1 MAETPS
7 VGTLEAISTSH
18 IAIGAA
24 FRVIAIYVTSPCKPG
39 CRMTGRGIVGT
50 GCAGIKPEIGR
61 TSSIAALGNIAIFAE
76 GTTIP
81 IDAASPRFEPQSLA
95 NQGTS
100 KEFRAGT
107 VGRGFAGMAGL
118 LTRVSSIEIW
128 VIAASGNMAISNTSA
143 ITAIGEATP

>member
-24 FRVIAIYVTSPCKPG
+24 FRVIAIYVTTPCKPG

-61 TSSIAALGNIAIFAE
+61 TSSIVALVIAALGNIAILAE
-76 GTTIP
+76 GTMIA

-100 KEFRAGT
+100 NEFQAGT
-107 VGRGFAGMAGL
+107 VGRGFAGMAVAG
-118 LTRVSSIEIW
+118 
-128 VIAASGNMAISNTSA
+128 
-143 ITAIGEATP
+143 